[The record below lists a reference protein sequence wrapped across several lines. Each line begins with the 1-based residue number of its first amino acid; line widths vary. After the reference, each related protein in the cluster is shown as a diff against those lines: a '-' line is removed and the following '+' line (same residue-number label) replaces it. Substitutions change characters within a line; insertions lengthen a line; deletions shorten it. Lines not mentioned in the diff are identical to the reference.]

1 MEVVGVAAG
10 VAALAQLVGQTVLEL
25 VGIWEKMR
33 DAPQKLRDLTDEI
46 RGLSR
51 ILADVDSELSHIH
64 GTSRLS
70 NPSPSVQ
77 SAKYC
82 RDALNALRTV
92 VEELNREMRSAT
104 GFGRIIAATNVLREK
119 RLIDRLEHRLE
130 KALRRLELAIQCHSL
145 WVIAIDVQL
154 TLTDFFS

>member
-1 MEVVGVAAG
+1 
-10 VAALAQLVGQTVLEL
+10 
-25 VGIWEKMR
+25 
-33 DAPQKLRDLTDEI
+33 
-46 RGLSR
+46 
-51 ILADVDSELSHIH
+51 
-64 GTSRLS
+64 
-70 NPSPSVQ
+70 
-77 SAKYC
+77 
-82 RDALNALRTV
+82 